1 MYYAVVNG
9 RMATPEAASNNK
21 GPTKRILR
29 RRLRRAEMKILSYEL
44 ASFL

>member
-9 RMATPEAASNNK
+9 RMATPEAASNNN

-29 RRLRRAEMKILSYEL
+29 EMKILSYAL
-44 ASFL
+44 ARFL